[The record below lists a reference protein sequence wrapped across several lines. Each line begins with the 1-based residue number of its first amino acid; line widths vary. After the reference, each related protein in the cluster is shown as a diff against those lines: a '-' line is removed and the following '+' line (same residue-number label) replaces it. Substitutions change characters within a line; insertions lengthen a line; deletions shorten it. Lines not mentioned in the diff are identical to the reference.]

1 MSILMTTNKKK
12 KGRITPCLQLKFL
25 FVALLLFMGYS
36 YFMLSSLIHSRKSGA
51 NNVGSKNDNLRSQR
65 ISQFTARTQNDGNI
79 HGNNDNIDNEKL
91 ENSSTQNTHPNRILH
106 SDILAAIDQG
116 KLRPY
121 GASNVWE
128 DIIEQGKQIMLKK
141 KNNNNNKSDDYDKN
155 YLTVIEVGAQS
166 AKQCLLAA
174 EAQFHTHCV
183 EPSPKS
189 FERMQREI
197 SRERKRNPSIQKYIH
212 LYNVAAAAESGKT
225 LDFFA
230 TGGTGDHVGEF
241 DMWNM
246 KPGKMPDE
254 FPPEKRGEVIKVP
267 SIKMDDL
274 ILYNKVQPFE
284 LQIMNHPKLGKGNKK
299 KAKAFFPPPPKID
312 QVFALKIDTQGFE
325 PSVFSGL
332 SESIEQHKIQY
343 IMTEYWPKG
352 MDLIGKRSDQCE
364 LSVGILNSLADAGYK
379 LYALPLVAH
388 PTAFYVR
395 SELYDVMNDWTRR
408 PLHDFKADCMYLRN
422 LEILYPNENYYMGYW
437 TDILA
442 VAPGMELFQPTNKHV
457 TEKGR
462 KKKKVKRPKL
472 SN

>member
-1 MSILMTTNKKK
+1 
-12 KGRITPCLQLKFL
+12 
-25 FVALLLFMGYS
+25 
-36 YFMLSSLIHSRKSGA
+36 MLR
-51 NNVGSKNDNLRSQR
+51 N
-65 ISQFTARTQNDGNI
+65 
-79 HGNNDNIDNEKL
+79 
-91 ENSSTQNTHPNRILH
+91 
-106 SDILAAIDQG
+106 DILVAIDEG
-116 KLRPY
+116 KLTQRLRPY
-121 GASNVWE
+121 SADGLWE
-128 DIIEQGKQIMLKK
+128 DIVNQGKQIMAEAHHRQHQQQKEQNGNDDE
-141 KNNNNNKSDDYDKN
+141 NN
-155 YLTVIEVGAQS
+155 LVVIEVGAQS
-166 AKQCLLAA
+166 ARQCLLAA
-174 EAQFHTHCV
+174 QAKFHTHCV

-189 FERMQREI
+189 FKQMQREI
-197 SRERKRNPSIQKYIH
+197 YRELEVEAAAAAAAAAAAENVNTNNHDRGGENSEILTTSSGRFIH
-212 LYNVAAAAESGKT
+212 LYNAAAGSESGKT
-225 LDFFA
+225 LDFFT

-352 MDLIGKRSDQCE
+352 MDLIGGQFSKDSTQQCK
-364 LSVGILNSLADAGYK
+364 LSVEILNTLLDADYT
-379 LYALPLVAH
+379 LYAMPLVAH
-388 PTAFYVR
+388 PKAYIN
-395 SELYDVMNDWTRR
+395 DDMNKAMNDWKRR
-408 PLHDFKADCMYLRN
+408 PLHSIEADCMYLRQEMEK
-422 LEILYPNENYYMGYW
+422 LFPNDEYHMGYW

-442 VAPGMELFQPTNKHV
+442 VAPGVDFSKFITMSMNYSKM
-457 TEKGR
+457 K
-462 KKKKVKRPKL
+462 
-472 SN
+472 

>member
-25 FVALLLFMGYS
+25 FVALLLFMRYS

-51 NNVGSKNDNLRSQR
+51 NNEGSKNDNLRSQR

-174 EAQFHTHCV
+174 KAQFHTHCV

-189 FERMQREI
+189 FEQMQREI

-246 KPGKMPDE
+246 KPGKMPDD
-254 FPPEKRGEVIKVP
+254 FPKEKRGEIIRVP
-267 SIKMDDL
+267 SIKMDDI
-274 ILYNKVQPFE
+274 ILRNNVLPHT
-284 LQIMNHPKLGKGNKK
+284 LVAGKRDHV
-299 KAKAFFPPPPKID
+299 AAAPKID
-312 QVFALKIDTQGFE
+312 NVFALKVDTQGFE

-332 SESIEQHKIQY
+332 TESIRQRKMQY

-388 PTAFYVR
+388 PTASYVN
-395 SELYDVMNDWTRR
+395 SELIHAMNDWTRR